1 MVDYLKAQKVIHWL
15 MAIIIMLDLNVAQK
29 FGGDMELWDRLESRV
44 DHAQAGLIVT
54 FLFLLRIF
62 LRYKYGAP
70 ALPSEMPGWQVISAK
85 AGHYGLYI
93 LMGMLI
99 VTGILSANF
108 TSDPVLV
115 FGLLNLSS
123 ETQNIEMFN
132 LIRGIH
138 EFSTNAIIL
147 LIVIHI
153 LAALYHHFIV
163 KDQTTINMTKFWTS
177 KVKNEL

>member
-1 MVDYLKAQKVIHWL
+1 MIDYLRAQKVIHWL

-62 LRYKYGAP
+62 LRYRYGAP
-70 ALPSEMPGWQVISAK
+70 ALPAEMPSWQVLSAK

-99 VTGILSANF
+99 VTGFCQPISL
-108 TSDPVLV
+108 DPVVV

-123 ETQNIEMFN
+123 ETQNLEMFN

-147 LIVIHI
+147 LILIHI

-177 KVKNEL
+177 KAKNEV

>member
-62 LRYKYGAP
+62 LRYRYGAP
-70 ALPSEMPGWQVISAK
+70 ALPTEMPGWQVISAK

-93 LMGMLI
+93 LKACLLYTYPSTRDQRGS
-99 VTGILSANF
+99 GI
-108 TSDPVLV
+108 TPCPV
-115 FGLLNLSS
+115 
-123 ETQNIEMFN
+123 
-132 LIRGIH
+132 
-138 EFSTNAIIL
+138 
-147 LIVIHI
+147 
-153 LAALYHHFIV
+153 
-163 KDQTTINMTKFWTS
+163 
-177 KVKNEL
+177 